1 MRRLNEEQGATFLFA
16 THDGRL
22 LDRVS
27 RLIALVDGRVAGAE
41 ERLSQPAGS

>member
-41 ERLSQPAGS
+41 ERPSQPAGS

>member
-1 MRRLNEEQGATFLFA
+1 MQEQGATFLFA

-27 RLIALVDGRVAGAE
+27 RLVLLEDGKITQDELR
-41 ERLSQPAGS
+41 